1 MKTIRKREQKRRTR
15 VGSNTCHRR
24 HHRRHRHRK
33 RSGGST
39 TEQIGAAA
47 QMRPYIPVT
56 HSLKNDLN
64 SIVHHENVSSIFHDT
79 SFQFNPH
86 AQHIIDGAYEFIN
99 GQPRLDHE
107 IKNQMKLARQ
117 KANDSMSP
125 PTPSWGNAAW
135 EFPDLPSRSRP
146 LSVLSAPS
154 APSAPSVITVPV
166 AVAHVATP
174 HGIVYQHQPQHN
186 LPLAIQSAKPTR
198 IDISS
203 TAALKHMLTKKPE

>member
-1 MKTIRKREQKRRTR
+1 MKTIRKREQKRRMR

-24 HHRRHRHRK
+24 HHRRHRK

-56 HSLKNDLN
+56 YSMKNDLN

-79 SFQFNPH
+79 SFRFNPH

-99 GQPRLDHE
+99 GQPRLDDE

-146 LSVLSAPS
+146 LSALS

-203 TAALKHMLTKKPE
+203 TAALKHMLTKKPETK